1 MNVAVIGT
9 GYVGLVAGSCL
20 ADSGNDVICVDVDEE
35 KVQKL
40 KSGHIPIYEPGLP
53 EILERNVRDQRLSFT
68 TDIESAVQRSFAIL
82 ITVGTPPAEDG
93 SADIRPFLAASRD
106 IGRAI
111 DRYNVVVNKSTVS
124 IVSTEKV

>member
-1 MNVAVIGT
+1 MNVAIIGT

-35 KVQKL
+35 KVQRL
-40 KSGHIPIYEPGLP
+40 KSGNIPIYEPALP
-53 EILERNVRDQRLSFT
+53 GILGRNVRDQRLSFT
-68 TDIESAVQRSFAIL
+68 TDIETAVQRSFAIF

-93 SADIRPFLAASRD
+93 SADIRPVLAAARD

-111 DRYNVVVNKSTVS
+111 DRYKVV
-124 IVSTEKV
+124 